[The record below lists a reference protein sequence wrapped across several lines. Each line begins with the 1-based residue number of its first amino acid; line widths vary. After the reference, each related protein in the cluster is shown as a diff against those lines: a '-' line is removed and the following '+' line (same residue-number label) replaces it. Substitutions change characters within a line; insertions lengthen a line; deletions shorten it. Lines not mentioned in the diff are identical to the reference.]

1 MEWDDVKHF
10 LAVAR
15 LGSLTEAAHELK
27 SSAATV
33 GRRVATLEEQL
44 GARLFD
50 RNQSGYSLTEIGEAI
65 RAKAQEVEEAV
76 LAVEREAMGRDL
88 RATGHVR
95 LATTD
100 DLAAFVV
107 APHLPRF
114 HEAYP
119 GIRLEIVAQ
128 HQLANLTRREA
139 DIALRAGRPQ
149 HGDYLVRRV
158 GLIDFGVYGS
168 KAYVAAHAL
177 APEACDL
184 NDLDLITWTEEWS
197 QLRGGPWLANHAPKA
212 RVVFM
217 SNSPRVHYAACRA
230 GLGVTIMPCVAGDRD
245 PDLVCLLPPERL
257 FSVEIWLVVH
267 RALARTARVRAV
279 MDFVE
284 TLGPALRRQ
293 ATDSRTAS
301 LST

>member
-1 MEWDDVKHF
+1 MEWDDLKHF

-15 LGSLTEAAHELK
+15 HGSLTEAARELK

-33 GRRVATLEEQL
+33 GRRVAALEEKL

-50 RNQSGYSLTEIGEAI
+50 RNQSGYTLTESGEAI
-65 RAKAQEVEEAV
+65 RVKAEEVEEAV
-76 LAVEREAMGRDL
+76 LAVEREAIGRDL
-88 RATGHVR
+88 HATGRVR

-100 DLAAFVV
+100 DLAAFIV

-114 HEAYP
+114 HEEYP
-119 GIRLEIVAQ
+119 EITLEVVAR
-128 HQLANLTRREA
+128 HELANLTRRDA
-139 DIALRAGRPQ
+139 DISLRSGRPQ
-149 HGDYLVRRV
+149 HGDYLIRRV
-158 GLIDFGVYGS
+158 GLIDFGLYGS
-168 KAYVAAHAL
+168 KSYVAAHEL
-177 APEACDL
+177 VPEVCDL
-184 NDLDLITWTEEWS
+184 NDLDLITWAEEWS

-217 SNSPRVHYAACRA
+217 SNSPRVHYAACKV
-230 GLGVTIMPCVAGDRD
+230 GLGVTIMPCVAGDAD

-257 FSVEIWLVVH
+257 FSPDIWLVVH

-279 MDFVE
+279 MDFLG

-293 ATDSRTAS
+293 ACA
-301 LST
+301 

>member
-1 MEWDDVKHF
+1 MEWDDLEHF

-15 LGSLTEAAHELK
+15 HGSLTEAARDLK

-33 GRRVATLEEQL
+33 GRRVAALEEDL

-50 RNQSGYSLTEIGEAI
+50 RNQSGYTLTESGEAI
-65 RAKAQEVEEAV
+65 RVKAEEVEEAV
-76 LAVEREAMGRDL
+76 LAVEREGIGRDL
-88 RATGHVR
+88 RATGRVR

-100 DLAAFVV
+100 DLAAFII

-114 HEAYP
+114 HEEYP
-119 GIRLEIVAQ
+119 KITLEIVAR
-128 HQLANLTRREA
+128 HELASLTRRDA
-139 DIALRAGRPQ
+139 DIALRSGRPQ

-158 GLIDFGVYGS
+158 GMIDFGIYGS
-168 KAYVAAHAL
+168 NSYVSARKL
-177 APEACDL
+177 VPENCDL

-217 SNSPRVHYAACRA
+217 SNSPRVHYAACKA
-230 GLGVTIMPCVAGDRD
+230 GLGVTIMPCIVGDAD
-245 PDLVCLLPPERL
+245 SDLICLLPPERL
-257 FSVEIWLVVH
+257 FSPDIWLVVH
-267 RALARTARVRAV
+267 RTLTRTARVRAV
-279 MDFVE
+279 MDFLG

-293 ATDSRTAS
+293 ACA
-301 LST
+301 

>member
-1 MEWDDVKHF
+1 MEWDDLKHF

-15 LGSLTEAAHELK
+15 RGSLTEAARDLK

-33 GRRVATLEEQL
+33 GRRVAALEEKL

-50 RNQSGYSLTEIGEAI
+50 RNQSGYTLTESGDAI
-65 RAKAQEVEEAV
+65 RAKAEEVEEAV
-76 LAVEREAMGRDL
+76 LAVEREGIGRDL

-100 DLAAFVV
+100 DLAAFIV

-114 HEAYP
+114 HDEYP
-119 GIRLEIVAQ
+119 EITLEVVAR
-128 HQLANLTRREA
+128 HELANLTRRDA
-139 DIALRAGRPQ
+139 DIALRSGRPQ

-158 GLIDFGVYGS
+158 GMIDFGLYGS
-168 KAYVAAHAL
+168 KDYVATRKL
-177 APEACDL
+177 VPEDCDL

-212 RVVFM
+212 RPVFM
-217 SNSPRVHYAACRA
+217 SNSPRVHYAACKA
-230 GLGVTIMPCVAGDRD
+230 GLGVTIMPCVAGDAD

-257 FSVEIWLVVH
+257 FSLDIWLVVH
-267 RALARTARVRAV
+267 RALASTARVRAV
-279 MDFVE
+279 MDFLE

-293 ATDSRTAS
+293 TSA
-301 LST
+301 

>member
-1 MEWDDVKHF
+1 MEWDDLKHF

-15 LGSLTEAAHELK
+15 RGSLTEAARDLK

-33 GRRVATLEEQL
+33 GRRVAALEEKL

-50 RNQSGYSLTEIGEAI
+50 RNQSGYTLTESGGAV
-65 RAKAQEVEEAV
+65 RAKAEEVEEAV
-76 LAVEREAMGRDL
+76 LAVERAAIGRDL

-100 DLAAFVV
+100 DLAAFIV

-114 HEAYP
+114 HEEYP
-119 GIRLEIVAQ
+119 EITLEIVAR
-128 HQLANLTRREA
+128 HELASLTRRDA
-139 DIALRAGRPQ
+139 DIALRSGRPQ

-158 GLIDFGVYGS
+158 GMIDFGLYGS
-168 KAYVAAHAL
+168 KSYVAEHKIV
-177 APEACDL
+177 PEDCDL

-217 SNSPRVHYAACRA
+217 SNSPRVHYVACKA
-230 GLGVTIMPCVAGDRD
+230 GLGVTIMPCVAGDAD

-257 FSVEIWLVVH
+257 FSPDIWLVVH

-279 MDFVE
+279 MDFLE
-284 TLGPALRRQ
+284 TLGPALRRH
-293 ATDSRTAS
+293 ACA
-301 LST
+301 